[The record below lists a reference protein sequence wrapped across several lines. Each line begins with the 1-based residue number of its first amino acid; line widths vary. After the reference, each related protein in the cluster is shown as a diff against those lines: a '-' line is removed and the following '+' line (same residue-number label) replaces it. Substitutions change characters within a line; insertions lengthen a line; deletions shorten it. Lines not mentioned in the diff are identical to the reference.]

1 MQRVS
6 QSTVKGWWL
15 LLITDRGVIK
25 HVARAQQ
32 INNFRDLVYG
42 KITPTDIDGLIEYRD
57 KAYVIIEV
65 KYGNKDV
72 PYGQKLAIKRMV
84 DDLSSGKA
92 CVAIICEHEVH
103 DTDKHVDVSN
113 CKVREVYFGSEK
125 KWRKPNL
132 GITTKQAIDRFI
144 NAVNEVEGLNV

>member
-1 MQRVS
+1 M
-6 QSTVKGWWL
+6 
-15 LLITDRGVIK
+15 
-25 HVARAQQ
+25 
-32 INNFRDLVYG
+32 YG

-72 PYGQKLAIKRMV
+72 PYGQRLAIKRMV
-84 DDLSSGKA
+84 DDLSSDKT